1 MTLDQFTATATESLK
16 QTSIASARLDVVIL
30 LEAVLKK
37 PREWIAAHG
46 DYQLTSTELSCLNKK
61 VVLRKSHVPIAYI
74 INQKEFYGR
83 LFYVDE
89 SVLIPRPESEAIIEL
104 LKKIASYEPITKIFD
119 IGTGSGC
126 LAISAKLEIPQLQVT
141 ASDISEA
148 ALAIAKKNTNHLNAD
163 ILLIKADLLPDADY
177 GPKTAVIANLPYVPE
192 DLITSQEIT
201 KEPALALFSG
211 NDGLNHYRRFWGQVK
226 SLEAKPAHILTES
239 LEEQHST
246 LSTLAHGVGY
256 TLSQTSNLIQHF
268 SLYK

>member
-1 MTLDQFTATATESLK
+1 MTVDECKVVAARELKSASIDSAHLDT
-16 QTSIASARLDVVIL
+16 IVL
-30 LEAVLKK
+30 LEVTLKK
-37 PREWIAAHG
+37 TREWMAAHG
-46 DYQLTSTELSCLNKK
+46 DYHLTTGELSSLNKK
-61 VVLRKSHVPIAYI
+61 VALRKSHHPIAYI

-104 LKKIASYEPITKIFD
+104 LKKIVNSEPITEVYD

-163 ILLIKADLLPDADY
+163 ILLIKADLLPDVDY
-177 GPKTAVIANLPYVPE
+177 GPKTAVIANLPYVPD

-211 NDGLNHYRRFWGQVK
+211 NDGLNHYRRFWGQIK
-226 SLEAKPAHILTES
+226 SLEVKPVHILTES

-256 TLSQTSNLIQHF
+256 TLSQTSTLIQHF
-268 SLYK
+268 CLYQ